1 MDEELHKRAI
11 KKFTRRKVMVKFVN
25 EIWGIDLIEMPKD
38 INEYNENKF
47 IFCVIDCFSRFVYC
61 VAMKNKKAETTIEA
75 LKLVVKKAKAIP
87 KKIWADEG
95 VEFLNK
101 EWKKYLDDNEII
113 LYHTYGEHKC
123 SIVERFNRTL
133 KEIMFR
139 DFTKTEDYKWEDKL
153 DKYINFYNNRI
164 HRSLKMSPKDA
175 KNEDNEIEIFNKVL
189 KDDEKIKE
197 GTTKF
202 KIGDRVRIAIKTNT
216 FEKGYTKNWTDTI
229 YKVVEVKQTKPI
241 TYLLENLEGKDKGKI
256 ILGSFY
262 NEEIQKTKY

>member
-133 KEIMFR
+133 KEIMFK

-189 KDDEKIKE
+189 KDDKKIKE

-202 KIGDRVRIAIKTNT
+202 KIGDRVRIAIKKNT

-241 TYLLENLEGKDKGKI
+241 TYLLENLEGKDKGTI

>member
-101 EWKKYLDDNEII
+101 EY
-113 LYHTYGEHKC
+113 
-123 SIVERFNRTL
+123 V
-133 KEIMFR
+133 
-139 DFTKTEDYKWEDKL
+139 
-153 DKYINFYNNRI
+153 
-164 HRSLKMSPKDA
+164 
-175 KNEDNEIEIFNKVL
+175 
-189 KDDEKIKE
+189 
-197 GTTKF
+197 
-202 KIGDRVRIAIKTNT
+202 
-216 FEKGYTKNWTDTI
+216 
-229 YKVVEVKQTKPI
+229 
-241 TYLLENLEGKDKGKI
+241 
-256 ILGSFY
+256 
-262 NEEIQKTKY
+262 

>member
-87 KKIWADEG
+87 KKIWTDEG

-133 KEIMFR
+133 KEIMFK

-189 KDDEKIKE
+189 KDDKKIKE
-197 GTTKF
+197 GTKKF
-202 KIGDRVRIAIKTNT
+202 KIGDRVRIAIKKNT

-241 TYLLENLEGKDKGKI
+241 TYLLENLEGKDKGKT